1 MDAPTTINGFAEEYD
16 LRVGDVML
24 LVLKY
29 LVDDPTLID
38 PSLRRVLSTAT
49 DDEIEEA
56 LETIADDLRATKNKD
71 TMQ

>member
-16 LRVGDVML
+16 LRVGNVIL

-56 LETIADDLRATKNKD
+56 LETIADDLGTKERVLVSR
-71 TMQ
+71 

>member
-29 LVDDPTLID
+29 LVDNPTLID

-56 LETIADDLRATKNKD
+56 LETIADDMGNKERVLVNR
-71 TMQ
+71 